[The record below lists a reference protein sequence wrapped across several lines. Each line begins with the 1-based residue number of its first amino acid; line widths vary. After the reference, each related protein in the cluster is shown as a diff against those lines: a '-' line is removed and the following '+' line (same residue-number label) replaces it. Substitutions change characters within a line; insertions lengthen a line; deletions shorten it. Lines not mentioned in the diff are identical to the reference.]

1 MVPLDCGPRWCS
13 LFVPNTEPP
22 GRNAIARAVR
32 NLEDMGNGKLALSV
46 HCLRCRRKA
55 VLLPMSLAMRV
66 GTNYPLEGIYRRLVC
81 KRCGGRGDYLDISL
95 VGR

>member
-1 MVPLDCGPRWCS
+1 LP
-13 LFVPNTEPP
+13 
-22 GRNAIARAVR
+22 RAVR

-46 HCLRCRRKA
+46 RCPRCRHKA

-66 GTNYPLEGIYRRLVC
+66 GTNYPLEALYRRLVC